1 MKGHFLFSS
10 CIRLPPLHTFCIFF
24 CYLPAI
30 PIKLNRNISR
40 ILFFLTVA
48 LFILIAHPVKGQSY
62 KVRGYVYDSSRIFP
76 LEAVTV
82 LSTSGKGT
90 LTNTE
95 GFYEIEVSEKDSIW
109 FSYLGKPTVKFPVL
123 KIYNPLGFDISLH
136 VNVQELQEVKVRQRN
151 YRLDSLLN
159 RQEYAKI
166 FNYQT
171 PRLKTVTPQ
180 YGAAMGFDL
189 QEIINAFRFRRNR
202 SMLAFQNRLLQEE
215 REKFINHRY
224 NKALVSRLTG
234 LEGEE
239 RDQFMQYCRPGYE
252 FTLASS
258 DYDFQLWIKECF
270 EKYKAGLNKKK
281 F

>member
-1 MKGHFLFSS
+1 M
-10 CIRLPPLHTFCIFF
+10 
-24 CYLPAI
+24 PARPI
-30 PIKLNRNISR
+30 PLNRKISR
-40 ILFFLTVA
+40 ILSILAAATIIL
-48 LFILIAHPVKGQSY
+48 LFASPAAGQWY
-62 KVRGYVYDSSRIFP
+62 KVKGYVYDSSRLFP

-90 LTNTE
+90 VTNAE
-95 GFYEIEVSEKDSIW
+95 GYYEIEVAEKDSIW

-123 KIYNPLGFDISLH
+123 KIYTPLGFDISLH
-136 VNVQELQEVKVRQRN
+136 VNVQELKEVKVRQRN

-159 RQEYAKI
+159 RQEYATI
-166 FNYQT
+166 FNYQK

-180 YGAAMGFDL
+180 YGTGVGFDL
-189 QEIINAFRFRRNR
+189 QEIIHAFRFKRNR

-215 REKFINHRY
+215 RDKFISHRY
-224 NKALVSRLTG
+224 SKALVTRLTG

-239 RDQFMQYCRPGYE
+239 RDRFMLQCRPEYE
-252 FTLASS
+252 FILAAS

-270 EKYKAGLNKKK
+270 EKYRAEMNKKK